1 MIDLCLKKCSLF
13 SLRYA
18 VMSMVWEFH
27 NNQRLS
33 DSSTC
38 TLLFG
43 IHYLRGNPL
52 TIITHL
58 TRWNL
63 AIKNWGNLYQETN
76 LQWRST
82 REIALPGCKGPWN
95 GNGDSSPFFE
105 VPSIIDSRLTQ
116 FPGVPFTSFACW
128 RWEAS
133 FLHQKPRHA
142 GIMWILQENRG
153 SAAELAGAAYV

>member
-76 LQWRST
+76 LQWREIKYKLHYNFYLLSFT
-82 REIALPGCKGPWN
+82 CHEMCCKIQNNIHLNSEMASVFSFIYVKSLVSLCVCVCVCVCVWNIFARETMNHMSG
-95 GNGDSSPFFE
+95 
-105 VPSIIDSRLTQ
+105 T
-116 FPGVPFTSFACW
+116 
-128 RWEAS
+128 
-133 FLHQKPRHA
+133 
-142 GIMWILQENRG
+142 
-153 SAAELAGAAYV
+153 